1 MLDAGMDQQQK
12 IPTIYHYSTHFI
24 FWETNSM
31 AKEHATEKQM
41 WLMLYFYCLRKEL
54 KLYSKKKL

>member
-12 IPTIYHYSTHFI
+12 IPTIYHHSTHLI

-41 WLMLYFYCLRKEL
+41 
-54 KLYSKKKL
+54 

>member
-12 IPTIYHYSTHFI
+12 IPTIYHHSTHLI

-31 AKEHATEKQM
+31 AKEHATEKTDVINVIF
-41 WLMLYFYCLRKEL
+41 LLFT
-54 KLYSKKKL
+54 